1 VGKKGDREM
10 QTGNL
15 VSWRDYDGIEGFGS
29 TTQQD
34 VDSLNKALEA
44 GQERDPPSVWNP
56 GDGFALR
63 VESLESTLKNV
74 TYRMEHVKFW
84 RNVPK
89 LPAYNTV
96 EEYNRISSYGVN
108 PDAGYIDEGD
118 LPNSD
123 DTTYSRQFSIVKY
136 LGTTRRVTHVM
147 SLVDDLATLAA

>member
-1 VGKKGDREM
+1 M
-10 QTGNL
+10 HTQGNL
-15 VSWRDYDGIEGFGS
+15 VSWKDYEGIEGFGS

-34 VDSLNKALEA
+34 VDNLNKALTA
-44 GQERDPPSVWNP
+44 GQDRDPPGSITA

-84 RNVPK
+84 RNIPK

-96 EEYNRISSYGVN
+96 EEFNRISSYGEN

-118 LPNSD
+118 LPSED
-123 DTTYSRQFSIVKY
+123 DTTYSRNFSVVKY

-147 SLVDDLATLAA
+147 SLVNLATLAA